1 MENLLEARDKR
12 TEERKR
18 AKEDIDK
25 AITLSVTEETNI
37 VKLSAKKYSE
47 KVRLLD
53 EGALVF
59 ADGSLDSYI
68 EKGTIEKYL
77 NGENEYLPNIDDS
90 YEGTINIG
98 HNNFATFPFL
108 IGKWGKSD
116 LTLTDN
122 GEGRHGLDVNLNL
135 NEDSIFVQEMKRQDY
150 SLGVSVEMYVHYDE
164 EQTKELN
171 APIIDEICITDFAIV
186 GECGN
191 VGSSDSV
198 QMEGVKGMSEKVDIE
213 RIEED
218 IKETENV
225 ATEAAED
232 VTEVSED
239 AETVESEEDSED
251 EETEEEE
258 SAEEVDETDD
268 EEVEEDEETV
278 SEEDEAETV
287 SKVLE
292 SMQNEIDRL
301 TKENKELVERADALS
316 CQNRR
321 LQKKL
326 KSVNENIEK
335 FDKRFHGLSSSMG
348 LGEKK
353 EKKVETIAPLYSNGG
368 IGE

>member
-1 MENLLEARDKR
+1 MENLLEERDKR

-98 HNNFATFPFL
+98 HNNFVTFPFL

-218 IKETENV
+218 IKET
-225 ATEAAED
+225 
-232 VTEVSED
+232 
-239 AETVESEEDSED
+239 
-251 EETEEEE
+251 
-258 SAEEVDETDD
+258 
-268 EEVEEDEETV
+268 V